1 VEQKRI
7 TLIADEML
15 GYVRTGGLGT
25 ATSFLAIA
33 LGRMGHEVELLY
45 VGDARRTPIGAEWNR
60 LYAEAGVA
68 VRMLPRHGEAV
79 EPAYFTRTRDV
90 EAELGA
96 DPPDVVISQD
106 LVAPAYAA
114 LRLRQAGLGFEDTLF
129 IVYCHG
135 TRQWITDVA
144 QKARVLPGAL
154 AIGVMEHA
162 SIELADVVVSPSA
175 YLLDWMRSQGWQL
188 PERSLVIPYLT
199 RSAATGQPAPRRQG
213 GGEVNRLVF
222 FGRLEER
229 KGLRPFAAGL
239 DALEESLLAKVELE
253 FVGAA
258 TKPWP
263 TDRVAALLSDRVRRS
278 LRHVSFETAL
288 DQHEAVQR
296 LTRPGTVAVMPSL
309 EDNSPNSLYEC
320 LELGIPFVASSAGG
334 GGELVART
342 DRERVL
348 FEPTAEGVAS
358 ALRRVLSGANG
369 FEPARFAFDPH
380 AAFGRW
386 AELIETRPATRQGYA
401 AANAEEWHVELGDAD
416 SEVDD
421 LAGTLLRAQAT
432 SGADVVTCAVR
443 LETGAEHFFLG
454 EPGGLGLVSNAY
466 GTVALIR
473 RSFLAAFERRPVEG
487 DPAWPLLAGLSLAGA
502 RIVSIPRVI
511 ARQSRLPGDAG
522 RGLSDGLAVAQLF
535 ETQLSRPAKSLARLA
550 TGLAAD
556 RHTPPPPRRRWRRLL
571 RL

>member
-1 VEQKRI
+1 V

-45 VGDARRTPIGAEWNR
+45 VGEEPRTPLGAEWDR

-68 VRMLPRHGEAV
+68 VRMLPRSGEAV
-79 EPAYFTRTRDV
+79 EPAYFARARD
-90 EAELGA
+90 AESTLGA
-96 DPPDVVISQD
+96 DPPDVVIAQD
-106 LVAPAYAA
+106 LAAPAYVA

-135 TRQWITDVA
+135 TRQWITDVSR
-144 QKARVLPGAL
+144 KARVLPGAL
-154 AIGVMEHA
+154 AIGVMERA

-175 YLLDWMRSQGWQL
+175 YLLDWMRSQDWRL

-199 RSAATGQPAPRRQG
+199 RSAATGQPAPRREGAG
-213 GGEVNRLVF
+213 GVNRLVF

-239 DALEESLLAKVELE
+239 DALDERLLAKVELE
-253 FVGAA
+253 FVGTA

-263 TDRVAALLSDRVRRS
+263 ADRVEALLSDRVKRS
-278 LRHVSFETAL
+278 LRDISFETAL
-288 DQHEAVQR
+288 DQHEAMEH
-296 LTRPGTVAVMPSL
+296 LARPGTVAVMPSL
-309 EDNSPNSLYEC
+309 EDNSPNTLYEC

-334 GGELVART
+334 GGELVAPA
-342 DRERVL
+342 DRGRVL

-369 FEPARFAFDPH
+369 FEPAQFGFDPQS
-380 AAFGRW
+380 AFERW
-386 AELIETRPATRQGYA
+386 AEVIGTRPALRPGSTEMT
-401 AANAEEWHVELGDAD
+401 NVEEWQIQLTDAD

-421 LAGTLLRAQAT
+421 LAGTLLRAQAAC
-432 SGADVVTCAVR
+432 GADVVTCAVR

-473 RSFLAAFERRPVEG
+473 RSLLAGLEPRPVEG
-487 DPAWPLLAGLSLAGA
+487 DPDWPLLAALSLAGA
-502 RIVSIPRVI
+502 RIVSIPRVL
-511 ARQSRLPGDAG
+511 ARQRRRPGDAS
-522 RGLSDGLAVAQLF
+522 RGLSDALAVTQLF
-535 ETQLSRPAKSLARLA
+535 ETQLTRPAISLARLA
-550 TGLAAD
+550 AGLAAD
-556 RHTPPPPRRRWRRLL
+556 RHAPPSPRRRWRRLL
-571 RL
+571 RLG